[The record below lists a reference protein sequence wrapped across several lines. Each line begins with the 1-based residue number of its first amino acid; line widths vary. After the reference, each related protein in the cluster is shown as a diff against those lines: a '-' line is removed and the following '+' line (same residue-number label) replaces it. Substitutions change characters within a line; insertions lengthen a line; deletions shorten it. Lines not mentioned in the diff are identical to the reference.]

1 MGMLILQAT
10 TCDVKAAT
18 VYESDG
24 IIYDEGYIIVGE
36 SHISLTVDAYSKVVD
51 ENGTIPG
58 LKDVTYHIAKDDSVS
73 VADNGDDNTFIMS
86 GNLFFVFEGNRYV
99 DGETQYS
106 KEYIYSNGRGK
117 YGIAVSKIHEIM
129 KNNPNIKHWNIISFQ
144 GAVSCLEGKYVGNYY
159 AISYQNWIKTEF
171 PDANIYILSHSIM
184 TKYYKTN
191 RQKAKEFDEVLAT
204 RFQDRY
210 IDCTDFF
217 ASRM

>member
-58 LKDVTYHIAKDDSVS
+58 LKDVTFHIAKDDSVS

-86 GNLFFVFEGNRYV
+86 GNLFLYL
-99 DGETQYS
+99 
-106 KEYIYSNGRGK
+106 KA
-117 YGIAVSKIHEIM
+117 IAMLMERLSIVKNISTVMEEESTELLLAKFM
-129 KNNPNIKHWNIISFQ
+129 KS
-144 GAVSCLEGKYVGNYY
+144 
-159 AISYQNWIKTEF
+159 
-171 PDANIYILSHSIM
+171 
-184 TKYYKTN
+184 
-191 RQKAKEFDEVLAT
+191 
-204 RFQDRY
+204 
-210 IDCTDFF
+210 
-217 ASRM
+217 